1 MMNLSINDSWW
12 WQLINEVAETS
23 PNEII
28 GPVESCTNYWDIV
41 VLSGGLMTKSLD
53 LILYD
58 SKLSEE
64 RLDGELDIDWAS
76 KKRCLFKG
84 GPTIL
89 SKTGRKISEWSVPK
103 AMIPRYIRK

>member
-1 MMNLSINDSWW
+1 
-12 WQLINEVAETS
+12 
-23 PNEII
+23 
-28 GPVESCTNYWDIV
+28 
-41 VLSGGLMTKSLD
+41 MTKSLD

-64 RLDGELDIDWAS
+64 RLEGELDIDWAS

-89 SKTGRKISEWSVPK
+89 SKTGRKMSE
-103 AMIPRYIRK
+103 